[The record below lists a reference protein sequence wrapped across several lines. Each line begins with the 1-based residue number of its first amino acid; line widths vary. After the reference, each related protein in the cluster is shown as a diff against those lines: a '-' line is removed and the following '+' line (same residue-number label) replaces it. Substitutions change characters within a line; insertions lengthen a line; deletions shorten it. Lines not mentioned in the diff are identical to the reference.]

1 MMAFSCEIFPSVCM
15 MDCSASSLR
24 SALKVLSSVS
34 SAVNAPLVSAAPSEL
49 PVAPLSKPWPWP
61 EVYEVS
67 ALSTFA
73 LSSVKS
79 RSMRIFVASETSAIK
94 SAGCM
99 RVCTNFLAASTERS
113 ICSGSIP
120 EKSKNSSI
128 KRRSRAF
135 SADGLSAAERSRAVS
150 GAAPETV
157 ASAAPAVANSS
168 TFSKSNVEM
177 FWRLP
182 SSRRVKS
189 SFFRTRTRLP
199 FLSRTTTLTRT
210 SSEVTCTRYCG
221 CCACGVCG
229 AFCAKA
235 ESEAL
240 SSKIAAIRNAR
251 VFMSVDIVISKAEPR
266 QHSDAPHVPD
276 RRHFPIG
283 QRIHDG
289 VDGGEVRGVEN
300 VGSLNAKLQR
310 ARFLYGDGLAQVHIK
325 NDLSGPFDGVA
336 PGITERSAIRI
347 CADARGSGPS
357 GQIGRAHV

>member
-1 MMAFSCEIFPSVCM
+1 MAI
-15 MDCSASSLR
+15 
-24 SALKVLSSVS
+24 
-34 SAVNAPLVSAAPSEL
+34 
-49 PVAPLSKPWPWP
+49 
-61 EVYEVS
+61 
-67 ALSTFA
+67 
-73 LSSVKS
+73 
-79 RSMRIFVASETSAIK
+79 I

-99 RVCTNFLAASTERS
+99 RVCTIFFAAFTERS
-113 ICSGSIP
+113 ISSGSIP
-120 EKSKNSSI
+120 EKSKKSSI

-135 SADGLSAAERSRAVS
+135 REAGWSFERSKPPS
-150 GAAPETV
+150 GAVPEMV
-157 ASAAPAVANSS
+157 ASAAPAVVISS

-189 SFFRTRTRLP
+189 SFFRSRTRLP

-240 SSKIAAIRNAR
+240 SSKIAAIRHAR

-283 QRIHDG
+283 ERIHDG

-310 ARFLYGDGLAQVHIK
+310 ARFLYGDCLAQVHIK
-325 NDLSGPFDGVA
+325 NELSGPFDGVA
-336 PGITERSAIRI
+336 AGVTKRSAIGI
-347 CADARGSGPS
+347 CATAAGSGRA
-357 GQIGRAHV
+357 GAKGRSWRAEGRGVEPFRCGWIAHR